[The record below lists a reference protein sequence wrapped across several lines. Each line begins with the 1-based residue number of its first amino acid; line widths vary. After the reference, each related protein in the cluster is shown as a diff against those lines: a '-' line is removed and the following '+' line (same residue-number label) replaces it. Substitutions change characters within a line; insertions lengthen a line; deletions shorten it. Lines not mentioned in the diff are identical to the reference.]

1 MKAMHFPKANRSVMM
16 LTAAVLLGAAASMLA
31 VRYIHQRIQLAAS
44 SAPAASKPD
53 MISVVVPTKDLA
65 TGATVGYD
73 NMAVRKIPADYV
85 PAEAITP
92 DAFNTIIGD
101 KLNAP
106 VKHGSALT
114 KNILSSNYS
123 HFSQVLDSNTFAYT
137 LQVGETNAISG
148 MVVPGDRVD
157 LLFIAEHEGKQRVM
171 RLSQNILVL
180 ATGQR
185 AKDMPES
192 GKDEHGF
199 SNITLQV
206 SPRQAERLTL
216 AQKAGSVRVLL
227 RSPAKGQRLTLSQM
241 TQSELFNGPKAQ
253 DRPVEYIIGG
263 GR

>member
-31 VRYIHQRIQLAAS
+31 VRYINQRVQLATS
-44 SAPAASKPD
+44 SAPAANAPD
-53 MISVVVPTKDLA
+53 MISVVVPTKDLT

-73 NMAVRKIPADYV
+73 DMAVRKMPAEYV

-92 DAFNTIIGD
+92 DGFNAIIGD

-123 HFSQVLDSNTFAYT
+123 RFSQVLGSSTFAYT
-137 LQVGETNAISG
+137 LQVGETNSISG
-148 MVVPGDRVD
+148 MIVPGDHVD
-157 LLFIAEHEGKQRVM
+157 LLFSTDHKGKQRVIP
-171 RLSQNILVL
+171 LSQNILVL

-192 GKDEHGF
+192 GKDERGF
-199 SNITLQV
+199 SDITLQV
-206 SPRQAERLTL
+206 TPRQAERLTL
-216 AQKAGSVRVLL
+216 AQKAGSIRVLL
-227 RSPAKGQRLTLSQM
+227 RSPAKDQRLTLNQM

-253 DRPVEYIIGG
+253 DRPVEFIIGG
-263 GR
+263 SR